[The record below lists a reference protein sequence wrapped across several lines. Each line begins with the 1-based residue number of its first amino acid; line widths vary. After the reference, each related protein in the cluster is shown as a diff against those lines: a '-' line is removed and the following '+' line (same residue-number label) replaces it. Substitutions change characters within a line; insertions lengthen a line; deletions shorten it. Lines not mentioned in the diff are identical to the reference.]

1 MCIKYKAV
9 EPMYCLLYTS
19 EFMARTLTEIFI
31 SKNTSEYPSPEV
43 LLQYIKKH
51 NGKTEFLYFTD
62 RAFWDSVHH
71 VSMGYSPYA
80 DVFQD
85 LLLKYQELDL
95 TENKQ
100 ISVTFSD
107 AEELWEH
114 LRENPICRNV
124 HRKDAEV
131 IPILNIESFTHQL
144 PEAVYEQKLE
154 KLLDEGEINARQ
166 ADLMRIRRL
175 QEGITIIA
183 VSYTHL
189 ITDEHAKQRAQHGNQ
204 ALIDKERDSAEQH
217 SDPISRSADQND
229 HEIQHGL
236 HRQHRVIPGQP
247 ILEGT
252 HDRHGA
258 HTDNQRGIYKALYK
272 MVVIFEMCIRDRCWK
287 WIPARL

>member
-1 MCIKYKAV
+1 
-9 EPMYCLLYTS
+9 
-19 EFMARTLTEIFI
+19 
-31 SKNTSEYPSPEV
+31 
-43 LLQYIKKH
+43 
-51 NGKTEFLYFTD
+51 
-62 RAFWDSVHH
+62 
-71 VSMGYSPYA
+71 MGYSPYA

-175 QEGITIIA
+175 QEGITII
-183 VSYTHL
+183 
-189 ITDEHAKQRAQHGNQ
+189 EEG
-204 ALIDKERDSAEQH
+204 KEPILLSDSPA
-217 SDPISRSADQND
+217 SLMSRLYSTKVCILR
-229 HEIQHGL
+229 EYEL
-236 HRQHRVIPGQP
+236 PGQ
-247 ILEGT
+247 G
-252 HDRHGA
+252 
-258 HTDNQRGIYKALYK
+258 
-272 MVVIFEMCIRDRCWK
+272 
-287 WIPARL
+287 